1 MEDGGIVLVRLL
13 SAKCCVQCMY
23 FLMASVSSL
32 IRNDKHF
39 EFYILF
45 YFFIYNLLGTEMQ
58 SCFTINIV
66 LKTLI

>member
-1 MEDGGIVLVRLL
+1 MEDGGIVLVWLL

-45 YFFIYNLLGTEMQ
+45 YFSYIIYLEQ
-58 SCFTINIV
+58 KCKVV
-66 LKTLI
+66 LPLI

>member
-1 MEDGGIVLVRLL
+1 MEDGGIVLVWLL

-45 YFFIYNLLGTEMQ
+45 YFLYIIYLEQ
-58 SCFTINIV
+58 KCKVV
-66 LKTLI
+66 LPLI